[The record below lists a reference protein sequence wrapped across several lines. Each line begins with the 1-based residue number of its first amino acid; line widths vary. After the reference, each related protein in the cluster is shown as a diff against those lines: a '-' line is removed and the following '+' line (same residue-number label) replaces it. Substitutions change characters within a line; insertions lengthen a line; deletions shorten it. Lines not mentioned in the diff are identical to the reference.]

1 MVNSVL
7 TDLLN
12 ATLLELIKDLL
23 ATQLSLLVQLFQED
37 IHLLGS
43 LLGFLVL
50 SELYLVFGFFLKLQ
64 NLISLFLQSLFAV

>member
-64 NLISLFLQSLFAV
+64 NLISLFLQSLFDV